1 MAKKKSSK
9 SKGDALL
16 DELLGMPKKLK
27 TKKGRKKVFFQ
38 LVLYSILWIGLI
50 VSLFYQNTIDKAM
63 NKTEFNFDSSI
74 VSSDYKVHFI
84 DVGQGD
90 CSLIQFPDGKNMMI
104 DTGESSSK
112 NNLVRYLDAL
122 EVTQIDYLILTH
134 PDSDHIGNAVTVFET
149 YDIISVYL
157 PPIYSKYDVDN
168 GFVDSTNGYKTKTTA
183 SWNNVVKAVYNE
195 KDSNVLKEL
204 KYNEEHSEITGT
216 DDSSN
221 VLYTIDMYPPKL
233 EDIKD
238 SNGYSP
244 FIFITIG
251 TDKFMFAGD
260 ADFDD
265 EKNFLA
271 NNATKVADNFFD
283 CSVLK
288 VGHHGSAT
296 STSTEF
302 LNAVQPEYAVISCGK
317 GNKYGHPTEKALN
330 TLNEISGITIKRTD
344 LEGSIVFG
352 TGGTKVVNQS
362 SYNHVSDIYYEWKY
376 FVICGGVLIAIC
388 FVLVIRADKKAQQKE
403 ERSSKNSKK

>member
-149 YDIISVYL
+149 CDVISVYL

-168 GFVDSTNGYKTKTTA
+168 GLVDSTNGYETKTTA

-233 EDIKD
+233 EDIED

-260 ADFDD
+260 ADTGD

-271 NNATKVADNFFD
+271 NNATKVADHFFY

-296 STSTEF
+296 STSTGF
-302 LNAVQPEYAVISCGK
+302 LQAVQPEYAVISCGK
-317 GNKYGHPTEKALN
+317 GNKYGHPTEEALN
-330 TLNEISGITIKRTD
+330 RLNEIPKITIKRTD